1 MDKLIYDWVHSL
13 NVNSKDR
20 EKIALF
26 TVYSMYNSYDDDDL
40 NSLQN
45 MLIYGDS
52 QNSSENMNFAT
63 DKKNEI
69 LNIRSRSESPDRIND
84 YVNYKIDYIYV
95 AYILL
100 AILFLCLK

>member
-63 DKKNEI
+63 DKK
-69 LNIRSRSESPDRIND
+69 
-84 YVNYKIDYIYV
+84 K
-95 AYILL
+95 
-100 AILFLCLK
+100 